1 MQMEMHLQ
9 EMQDVLETI
18 IWEKK
23 QLKERLKTAIKDR
36 RMMEVMLAEL
46 EEEHDQ
52 AIMKIESLES
62 EVI

>member
-18 IWEKK
+18 LLEKK

-52 AIMKIESLES
+52 AIVKIESLES

>member
-1 MQMEMHLQ
+1 MQMEMHLL

-18 IWEKK
+18 LWEKK

-36 RMMEVMLAEL
+36 RMMEVMLAQL

-52 AIMKIESLES
+52 ALLKIESLES